1 MKILFKLTHATMKRE
16 ILYRGKRKADNTW
29 ISGLFVNNNY
39 GAWIVNYCDI
49 VGRFEYQEV
58 IPETVGQFTGLID
71 KNGKEIFEG
80 DKFGNENM
88 PVRHVVFED
97 GKFCFN
103 RVHSQGADALSQ
115 DRVGRLEII
124 GNIHDKQR

>member
-1 MKILFKLTHATMKRE
+1 MRE
-16 ILYRGKRKADNTW
+16 ILFRGKRKADGAW
-29 ISGLFVNNNY
+29 IVGHLVSNNY
-39 GAWIVNYCDI
+39 GTWIVNYCDI

-58 IPETVGQFTGLID
+58 IPETVGRFTGLTD

-124 GNIHDKQR
+124 GNIHDNQELIKQGGAK

>member
-1 MKILFKLTHATMKRE
+1 MKRE

>member
-1 MKILFKLTHATMKRE
+1 MKRE

-58 IPETVGQFTGLID
+58 IPETVGQFTGLKD
-71 KNGKEIFEG
+71 DCNNNIFEG
-80 DKFGNENM
+80 DILTYNTMRF
-88 PVRHVVFED
+88 VVVFHEYSFRMKRMNER
-97 GKFCFN
+97 G
-103 RVHSQGADALSQ
+103 VIIPLPPT
-115 DRVGRLEII
+115 DRFYTII
-124 GNIHDKQR
+124 GNIHDNQELIKQGGVK